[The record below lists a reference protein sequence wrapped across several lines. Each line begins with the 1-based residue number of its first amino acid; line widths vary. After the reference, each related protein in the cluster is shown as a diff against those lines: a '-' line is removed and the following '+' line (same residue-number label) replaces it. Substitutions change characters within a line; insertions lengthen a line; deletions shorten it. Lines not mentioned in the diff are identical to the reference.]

1 MSTAAVNRFPVA
13 TGATARALPGI
24 TPGTGPSRKART
36 PLSLVRSAPR
46 KRRAPFVVLCF
57 GILAVALM
65 AVLVLNISVSTAQYQ
80 LVQLR
85 SEQSTLTKQN
95 QDLTQQVQN
104 FDAPQ
109 NLAAKATELGMVAS
123 TGKGQIDLSTLT
135 VTGKAKPAVKGDAPG
150 AVIAAPAVAGQ
161 LSVVPPATV
170 KEPLANR
177 KPAAAADAGRSAPQ
191 LPRRRRPPRT
201 GRRGRAGPGRPPPR
215 PHRRSNSTEAPF
227 PPPRRRSRDSNAGRT
242 TSQASSK
249 EIIVAQNTGKAR
261 KAKVP
266 NATRRLRLGLGVML
280 TLLLVVGGKLF
291 LVQGLDV
298 GGMAE
303 AALQNRLT
311 PIELPGRTRQ
321 HPGRQRHR
329 PGQQRDPLQRRRG
342 PDGQHQD
349 RDVPPAGAG
358 GRQGRARQ
366 GLPGPGHLRARRRA
380 GHGPRTRS
388 RTP

>member
-1 MSTAAVNRFPVA
+1 M
-13 TGATARALPGI
+13 
-24 TPGTGPSRKART
+24 
-36 PLSLVRSAPR
+36 
-46 KRRAPFVVLCF
+46 LCF

-85 SEQSTLTKQN
+85 GEQSTLTKQN

-109 NLAAKATELGMVAS
+109 NLAAKATELGMVTS
-123 TGKGQIDLSTLT
+123 TAKGQIDLSTLT

-170 KEPLANR
+170 NEPLANR
-177 KPAAAADAGRSAPQ
+177 KPAERRSPNAARSRRGAAAAAPSRAAPAAADTRRAGRRT
-191 LPRRRRPPRT
+191 PRWL
-201 GRRGRAGPGRPPPR
+201 
-215 PHRRSNSTEAPF
+215 
-227 PPPRRRSRDSNAGRT
+227 RSRPRAEGSGTVSRT
-242 TSQASSK
+242 DHQPGK
-249 EIIVAQNTGKAR
+249 QQGIIVAQNTGKAR
-261 KAKVP
+261 KGKAP
-266 NATRRLRLGLGVML
+266 SATRRLRLGLGVML

-311 PIELPGRTRQ
+311 PVELPAERGSILDANGTVLASSVIRYNVVVD
-321 HPGRQRHR
+321 QRVNTKTETF
-329 PGQQRDPLQRRRG
+329 RRF
-342 PDGQHQD
+342 DEEH
-349 RDVPPAGAG
+349 G
-358 GRQGRARQ
+358 GTRQ
-366 GLPGPGHLRARRRA
+366 GLPGPGHLRPCRA
-380 GHGPRTRS
+380 CWAWTRPRS

>member
-1 MSTAAVNRFPVA
+1 MSTAAVSRFPVA

-57 GILAVALM
+57 GLLAVALM

-161 LSVVPPATV
+161 LTVVPPATV
-170 KEPLANR
+170 NEPLANR
-177 KPAAAADAGRSAPQ
+177 KPAAADAAAAQPAAAAAAPAAADP
-191 LPRRRRPPRT
+191 
-201 GRRGRAGPGRPPPR
+201 RRGRAGPGCP
-215 PHRRSNSTEAPF
+215 APAA
-227 PPPRRRSRDSNAGRT
+227 PAVELHGGSVPAP
-242 TSQASSK
+242 
-249 EIIVAQNTGKAR
+249 AQ
-261 KAKVP
+261 KVP
-266 NATRRLRLGLGVML
+266 
-280 TLLLVVGGKLF
+280 
-291 LVQGLDV
+291 
-298 GGMAE
+298 
-303 AALQNRLT
+303 
-311 PIELPGRTRQ
+311 
-321 HPGRQRHR
+321 
-329 PGQQRDPLQRRRG
+329 GQ
-342 PDGQHQD
+342 
-349 RDVPPAGAG
+349 
-358 GRQGRARQ
+358 
-366 GLPGPGHLRARRRA
+366 
-380 GHGPRTRS
+380 
-388 RTP
+388 